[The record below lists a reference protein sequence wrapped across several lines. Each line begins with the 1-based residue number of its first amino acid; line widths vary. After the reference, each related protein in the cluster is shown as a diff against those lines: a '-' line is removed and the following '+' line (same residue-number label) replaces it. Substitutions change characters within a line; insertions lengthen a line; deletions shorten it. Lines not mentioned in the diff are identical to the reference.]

1 MVIFRY
7 FYILFFFGVYSFGF
21 GEEDT
26 EELLRKV
33 AYNYTKIQHM
43 NGEMGKSIDELSEKV
58 KDVINNIEK
67 CNQLFAHYNNNIQ
80 KSDSLIQ
87 LMNYL
92 GKEIRDLMGI
102 YAQNIFKM
110 ESSQK
115 FIASVTKDMQDC
127 TLECHNGEGKAK
139 KFYEAVQKLNK
150 ELSDFGK
157 KRSVLDSDIEALR
170 NKINTMNE
178 SVVSFVK
185 GVSEAEIKINSF
197 QAHCKNFLSDTKNIN
212 ENIINLKKSLE
223 EIEKRGRG
231 IDALVTNL
239 NNIRNVLIETEKT
252 AIKTDEKLSELH
264 EKSISLVEKDVRS
277 LNQELQTIDSNIMK
291 YTNTIESMVV
301 KTKEFNKEL
310 STLYPL
316 FDVACTCMEKRQ
328 PLMKEMLQVTDEL
341 TGRINKLHGMLTNT
355 ENSLNTI
362 FPRLQVMNQEF
373 EKYTP
378 FLKEIG
384 FASEHLMAHN
394 TTFLKIEDTIKA
406 IQGAY
411 EALDIVKREEMVK
424 SLVSQCERLEHMT
437 PQLEILIQKLD
448 MVDSHKLEHFV
459 NLLEKYDVT
468 SQIKM
473 DELIDHIDK
482 KVVTEI
488 MVEKKETDTNLLS
501 HLLKM
506 QEELRYTKYVTM
518 TLCAVC
524 FITPLLTWWVMRS
537 SESKKRK

>member
-7 FYILFFFGVYSFGF
+7 FYILFFFGLYSFGF

-26 EELLRKV
+26 EELVRKV

-43 NGEMGKSIDELSEKV
+43 NGEMGQSIDELSEKV
-58 KDVINNIEK
+58 KNVINNIEK
-67 CNQLFAHYNNNIQ
+67 CNQLFAQYKNNIQ
-80 KSDSLIQ
+80 QSDALIE

-127 TLECHNGEGKAK
+127 TLECQNGEGKVK
-139 KFYEAVQKLNK
+139 KFYEAVEKLNK

-157 KRSVLDSDIEALR
+157 KRLLLDSDIEALR

-185 GVSEAEIKINSF
+185 GVSEGEIKINSF

-223 EIEKRGRG
+223 EIEKRGRS

-239 NNIRNVLIETEKT
+239 NNIRKVLIETEKT

-264 EKSISLVEKDVRS
+264 EKSISLVEQDVRS

-291 YTNTIESMVV
+291 YNNNIESMAV

-310 STLYPL
+310 SSLYPL
-316 FDVACTCMEKRQ
+316 FDGACICMEKRQ

-341 TGRINKLHGMLTNT
+341 TERINKLHGMLTNT

-384 FASEHLMAHN
+384 FASEQLMAHN
-394 TTFLKIEDTIKA
+394 TTFLKIEDTMKA

-424 SLVSQCERLEHMT
+424 SLLSQCERLEHMT
-437 PQLEILIQKLD
+437 PQLEILIQKLE

-482 KVVTEI
+482 KLVTEI
-488 MVEKKETDTNLLS
+488 MVEKKETDTNFLS

-518 TLCAVC
+518 TLFAVC
-524 FITPLLTWWVMRS
+524 FITPFLTSWMMRS
-537 SESKKRK
+537 SESKKK